1 VLASIAGCGAV
12 ALDSTTA
19 QAQIFCPTTVNGGA
33 QQGIRLDNGTCTNV
47 GNVNPLSLLQNSR
60 RARGARRFEPV
71 AGARDRLN
79 TVICIVPAVFRRFLA
94 HFSRVVA
101 NSIDLAGGAN
111 GAPDEITSPTA

>member
-1 VLASIAGCGAV
+1 MRQL
-12 ALDSTTA
+12 LKRNFQLTK
-19 QAQIFCPTTVNGGA
+19 
-33 QQGIRLDNGTCTNV
+33 
-47 GNVNPLSLLQNSR
+47 SLLQNSR

-111 GAPDEITSPTA
+111 GAPDEVTSPIA

>member
-1 VLASIAGCGAV
+1 
-12 ALDSTTA
+12 
-19 QAQIFCPTTVNGGA
+19 
-33 QQGIRLDNGTCTNV
+33 
-47 GNVNPLSLLQNSR
+47 
-60 RARGARRFEPV
+60 V
-71 AGARDRLN
+71 AGARDQLN